1 MRDALPFVVIGIAS
15 GSLFGLAGVGLVLTF
30 KSTGVFN
37 LAHGAVAAVAAYAFY
52 DLHEDAGLPWPLAMA
67 ITVVVVGVVGG
78 LLVDRVA
85 GAVSQARPIL
95 AIVATV
101 GLLLAIQGALSV
113 RYGAATLTFPG
124 YLPRGDV
131 EVADVAITYEQ
142 LIVSA
147 AGLVAV
153 GLLVAYFRTSR
164 TGLAMRAVVDD
175 PALLA
180 LSATPPRRV
189 RVTAWIIG
197 SSFAALTGVL
207 IGPSIGRDPSRLTLL
222 VIQAFGAAAIGRFSS
237 LPWTY
242 VGGLAVG
249 VTASLT
255 THFVADQ
262 PGLAGLPTSVPFLVL
277 FVALLVTPAGRLAVR
292 TAAPRSRPARV
303 GRRWSPPARLV
314 AVAAMSAAVAIVPQ
328 LVDAKLPVYLNA
340 AVLTPMLLSLG
351 LLTWTSNQISL
362 CHAAFVAV
370 GATSFAHLSDAGL
383 PWLPAL
389 LVGALAAVP
398 LGAFVAV
405 PAIRLSGI
413 YLALATFGFGLVVQ
427 RLLYPAGVMFGGLGF
442 RGAPR
447 PELWFVHGD
456 SDRWYFAVVVAIAV
470 GCALVVAGVQRSR
483 LGRILRALGD
493 SPDGL
498 SSLGADANV
507 ARLLV
512 FCVAAFLA
520 AVTGGLSI
528 AATTQASV
536 DTFGLTQS
544 LLWLSVLVICGSNLL
559 VGAPMAALLLA
570 VVPSYLPDSLIE
582 WQPIGFGAAA
592 LIVAAVLDR
601 DWSIGP
607 RGAGRADRSPSRDR
621 VARLRADV
629 PEAVTL

>member
-1 MRDALPFVVIGIAS
+1 VRDALPFVVIGVAS
-15 GSLFGLAGVGLVLTF
+15 GSLFGLAAVGLVLTF
-30 KSTGVFN
+30 KATGVFN

-52 DLHEDAGLPWPLAMA
+52 DLHEGSGLPWPLAMA
-67 ITVVVVGVVGG
+67 ITVAVVGVVGG
-78 LLVDRVA
+78 LVVDRVA

-124 YLPRGDV
+124 YLPRGSVSVGSVD
-131 EVADVAITYEQ
+131 ITYEQ
-142 LIVSA
+142 MIVSA
-147 AGLVAV
+147 VGLVAV
-153 GLLVAYFRTSR
+153 VLLVAYFRTSR

-189 RVTAWIIG
+189 RVQAWIIG
-197 SSFAALTGVL
+197 SSFAALSGVL

-242 VGGLAVG
+242 VGGIAIG
-249 VTASLT
+249 VSASLT
-255 THFVADQ
+255 THFVADHQ
-262 PGLAGLPTSVPFLVL
+262 GLAGLPTSVPFLVL

-292 TAAPRSRPARV
+292 TAAVRTRAARV
-303 GRRWSPPARLV
+303 RARWSPPGRL
-314 AVAAMSAAVAIVPQ
+314 AAVAVVGGAAAVLPH

-370 GATSFAHLSDAGL
+370 GATSFAHLSHAGL

-389 LVGALAAVP
+389 LLGAAAAVP

-442 RGAPR
+442 RSAPR
-447 PELWFVHGD
+447 PDFAFVHGAN
-456 SDRWYFAVVVAIAV
+456 DRWYFGVVVAIALV
-470 GCALVVAGVQRSR
+470 CAALVAAVQRSR

-493 SPDGL
+493 SPAGL

-512 FCVAAFLA
+512 FCLAAFLA
-520 AVTGGLSI
+520 ALTGGLSI

-536 DTFGLTQS
+536 DTFGLFQS

-559 VGAPMAALLLA
+559 VGAPLAALLLA

-582 WQPIGFGAAA
+582 WQPVAFGAAA
-592 LIVAAVLDR
+592 LVVAAVLDR
-601 DWSIGP
+601 EWSLGA
-607 RGAGRADRSPSRDR
+607 RAAGRLRRSPSAERA
-621 VARLRADV
+621 ARLRSA
-629 PEAVTL
+629 EAVTP